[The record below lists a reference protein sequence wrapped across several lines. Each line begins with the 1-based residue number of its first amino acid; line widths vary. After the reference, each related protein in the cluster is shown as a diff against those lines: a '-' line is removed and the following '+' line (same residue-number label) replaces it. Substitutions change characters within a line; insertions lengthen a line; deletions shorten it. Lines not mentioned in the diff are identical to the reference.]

1 MKTRSTAGQHSH
13 SRCVSKAK
21 SRLHSHLKLKEKSLG
36 RIDEP
41 ILSFLLVNHRAFGAY
56 DIVEYVSKLGK
67 RVQATQVYRSLEN
80 LMELGVVHKL
90 KTKNAFIACFGDGEC
105 ISQQFFICDVC
116 DGVSEIQS
124 KNLSASI
131 QDIAKKNKFTINLP
145 SIEILGVCAECIETR

>member
-1 MKTRSTAGQHSH
+1 MKSSSTSGQHSH

-21 SRLHSHLKLKEKSLG
+21 SRFRSHLKLKEKSLG

-41 ILSFLLVNHRAFGAY
+41 ILSFLLDIHRAFGAY

-124 KNLSASI
+124 KNFSTAI
-131 QDIAKKNKFTINLP
+131 QDIAKKNKFTIKLP
-145 SIEILGVCAECIETR
+145 SIEILGVCSECSST

>member
-1 MKTRSTAGQHSH
+1 MKKGSTTGQHSH
-13 SRCVSKAK
+13 SHCISKAK
-21 SRLHSHLKLKEKSLG
+21 TRFRSHLNLKDKSLG

-41 ILSFLLVNHRAFGAY
+41 ILSFLLDNHRAFGAY

-105 ISQQFFICDVC
+105 TSQQFFICDVC
-116 DGVSEIQS
+116 DDVSEIQS

-131 QDIAKKNKFTINLP
+131 QDIAKKNKFTIKLP
-145 SIEILGVCAECIETR
+145 SIEILGVCSECSST